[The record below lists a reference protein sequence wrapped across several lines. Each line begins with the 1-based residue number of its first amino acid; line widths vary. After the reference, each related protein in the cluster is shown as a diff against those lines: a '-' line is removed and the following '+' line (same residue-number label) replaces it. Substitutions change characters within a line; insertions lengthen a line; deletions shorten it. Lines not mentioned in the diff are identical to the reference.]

1 VSAGN
6 FVIGKATPTATLT
19 ISNSPVTYNAS
30 AQSATVTVSASSV
43 PGTVSTILVGIAT
56 NQTNAGTYATTA
68 TFVPTDSANY
78 NSLTTVSAG
87 NFVIGKATP
96 TATLTISNS
105 PVTYNA
111 SARTATV
118 TVSASSVPGTVSTIL
133 VGGTANKTNAGTY
146 ATTATFVPTDSANYN
161 SLTTVAAGN
170 FVIDK
175 ATPTATLAV
184 SNSPVIYNASAQSAT
199 VTVSASSVPGT
210 VSSILVG
217 TAANQTNA
225 GSYATT
231 GSFVPTDTSNYNSLT
246 SVSAGN
252 FVISKA
258 NQTIT
263 WATPASILQGAALQA
278 TQLNATVDGVSGGS
292 AAGALTYTPA
302 AGTVLAVGTHTL
314 SVSAAATSNYLA
326 ASRTVQ
332 IVVNSTTV
340 APSVTWQLLPGQV
353 NSFGNTNLRNLT
365 YVATYS
371 AGRSTPQKK
380 DFNVM
385 GGTISSIIPIAGTNR
400 TVFNV
405 IISVVL
411 QGNVPAQMTSFV
423 RAGWNAIGSN
433 VPGTASAP
441 VTINSLKRNIP
452 SPLLASPTKPA
463 GSRLG
468 NSDATIFNIVA
479 TFASPVDPATVTPN
493 AFGTTNGTVQN
504 IRIAPDGLTVTFDL
518 DITNSGSAYE
528 GSVRVRIP
536 DNTITDRYGNYFSH
550 SRTISWMYDG
560 IPPTVTLASS
570 VISGKITRPVNITV
584 NFSERIQSLTSSMV
598 EATLNGVPV
607 AIAISGSKN
616 SWRIRSVP
624 GVAGTLVI
632 RIKTGITGPTDLTGN
647 NVATSLPLSIT
658 IV

>member
-1 VSAGN
+1 
-6 FVIGKATPTATLT
+6 
-19 ISNSPVTYNAS
+19 
-30 AQSATVTVSASSV
+30 
-43 PGTVSTILVGIAT
+43 
-56 NQTNAGTYATTA
+56 
-68 TFVPTDSANY
+68 
-78 NSLTTVSAG
+78 
-87 NFVIGKATP
+87 
-96 TATLTISNS
+96 
-105 PVTYNA
+105 
-111 SARTATV
+111 
-118 TVSASSVPGTVSTIL
+118 
-133 VGGTANKTNAGTY
+133 
-146 ATTATFVPTDSANYN
+146 
-161 SLTTVAAGN
+161 
-170 FVIDK
+170 
-175 ATPTATLAV
+175 
-184 SNSPVIYNASAQSAT
+184 
-199 VTVSASSVPGT
+199 
-210 VSSILVG
+210 
-217 TAANQTNA
+217 
-225 GSYATT
+225 
-231 GSFVPTDTSNYNSLT
+231 
-246 SVSAGN
+246 
-252 FVISKA
+252 
-258 NQTIT
+258 
-263 WATPASILQGAALQA
+263 
-278 TQLNATVDGVSGGS
+278 
-292 AAGALTYTPA
+292 
-302 AGTVLAVGTHTL
+302 
-314 SVSAAATSNYLA
+314 
-326 ASRTVQ
+326 
-332 IVVNSTTV
+332 VVNSTTV

>member
-1 VSAGN
+1 
-6 FVIGKATPTATLT
+6 T
-19 ISNSPVTYNAS
+19 
-30 AQSATVTVSASSV
+30 AQSATVTVSASS
-43 PGTVSTILVGIAT
+43 I
-56 NQTNAGTYATTA
+56 
-68 TFVPTDSANY
+68 
-78 NSLTTVSAG
+78 
-87 NFVIGKATP
+87 
-96 TATLTISNS
+96 
-105 PVTYNA
+105 
-111 SARTATV
+111 
-118 TVSASSVPGTVSTIL
+118 PGTVSTIL
-133 VGGTANKTNAGTY
+133 VGGAANQTNAGTY

-170 FVIDK
+170 FVIGK

-184 SNSPVIYNASAQSAT
+184 SNSPVTYNATAQSAT

-210 VSSILVG
+210 VSTILVG
-217 TAANQTNA
+217 TAANQTNAGTYATTATFVPTDSANYNSLTTVAAGNFVISKATPTATLTVSNSPVTYNASARTATVTVSASSVPGTVSTILLGTAANQTNAGTYATTATFLPTDSANYNSLTTVAAGNFVISKATPTISVNNSPVIYNGIAQTATVAGSVPGTVSSILVDGAANQTNA

-263 WATPASILQGAALQA
+263 WATPASILQGTALQA

-371 AGRSTPQKK
+371 AGRSTPQKT

-423 RAGWNAIGSN
+423 RAGWNAIGST

-463 GSRLG
+463 GSLLG
-468 NSDATIFNIVA
+468 NSDAAIFNMVA

-493 AFGTTNGTVQN
+493 AFGTTNGTESLSN
-504 IRIAPDGLTVTFDL
+504 HFL
-518 DITNSGSAYE
+518 D
-528 GSVRVRIP
+528 V
-536 DNTITDRYGNYFSH
+536 
-550 SRTISWMYDG
+550 
-560 IPPTVTLASS
+560 
-570 VISGKITRPVNITV
+570 
-584 NFSERIQSLTSSMV
+584 
-598 EATLNGVPV
+598 
-607 AIAISGSKN
+607 
-616 SWRIRSVP
+616 
-624 GVAGTLVI
+624 
-632 RIKTGITGPTDLTGN
+632 
-647 NVATSLPLSIT
+647 
-658 IV
+658 